1 MSSRMRTK
9 SKALTVLLLAFTAC
23 STHRVTH
30 EQAKKM
36 VQGGARLIDV
46 RSVEEFE
53 SGHLDG
59 AVNIP
64 VDQLDG
70 RLAELE
76 PKDKGVVVYCASGF
90 RSARA
95 AKALS
100 AAGFSEVGDLGA
112 MSNWTK

>member
-1 MSSRMRTK
+1 MKRWI
-9 SKALTVLLLAFTAC
+9 ALALVVAGC
-23 STHRVTH
+23 SAHRVTPDK
-30 EQAKKM
+30 AKKM
-36 VQGGARLIDV
+36 VEGGARLVDV
-46 RSVEEFE
+46 RSPEEYG

-64 VDQLDG
+64 VGELDS

-76 PKDKGVVVYCASGF
+76 PKDKPIVVYCASGF

-100 AAGFSEVGDLGA
+100 AAGFSEVGDLGS
-112 MSNWTK
+112 MDDWPK